1 MTLAI
6 QHNPFETVEPRVW
19 ERLQC
24 DQEAIAQ
31 FCQAKKITEFALFG
45 SVLRDDFRTDG
56 DRPSDID
63 VLVVFAPND
72 GWSLFDI
79 LDMEQEL
86 EKLFGRK
93 VDLTHKK
100 NLKNPYSRS
109 EILNTY
115 RVIYAGE

>member
-1 MTLAI
+1 MTSAI
-6 QHNPFETVEPRVW
+6 QHNPFETVEPKVW
-19 ERLQC
+19 ERLRC
-24 DQEAIAQ
+24 DEEAIAQ

-45 SVLRDDFRTDG
+45 SVLRDDFCTDG

-63 VLVVFAPND
+63 VLVAFTSID

-100 NLKNPYSRS
+100 NLKNHYSRA

-115 RVIYAGE
+115 RVIYAVE